1 MAPNIHLLGGA
12 GVRTPDDDSGR
23 EFNMPPL
30 PSQQS
35 HVVLDPAPAH
45 FDAVAERDLQHA
57 IHRLCE
63 FADVTPAPRRRRR
76 LVAFS
81 GVATLWAE
89 AAILVAA
96 QSVGL
101 S

>member
-1 MAPNIHLLGGA
+1 
-12 GVRTPDDDSGR
+12 
-23 EFNMPPL
+23 MPPL
-30 PSQQS
+30 PPQQS
-35 HVVLDPAPAH
+35 LLVPEPAPPEH
-45 FDAVAERDLQHA
+45 FDAVAGRDLHDA

-63 FADVTPAPRRRRR
+63 FADLNPAPRRRRR

>member
-1 MAPNIHLLGGA
+1 
-12 GVRTPDDDSGR
+12 
-23 EFNMPPL
+23 MPPL
-30 PSQQS
+30 PPQPS
-35 HVVLDPAPAH
+35 LTK
-45 FDAVAERDLQHA
+45 DLQPERSSDGELHHA

-63 FADVTPAPRRRRR
+63 FADVNPATRRRRR

-81 GVATLWAE
+81 GVATLWVE
-89 AAILVAA
+89 AAAIVVA

>member
-1 MAPNIHLLGGA
+1 
-12 GVRTPDDDSGR
+12 
-23 EFNMPPL
+23 MPPL
-30 PSQQS
+30 PPQPSSTEFQ
-35 HVVLDPAPAH
+35 P
-45 FDAVAERDLQHA
+45 ERDSLAQGGELHHA

-63 FADVTPAPRRRRR
+63 FADVNPQPRRRRR

-81 GVATLWAE
+81 GVATLWVE
-89 AAILVAA
+89 AAALVVA

>member
-1 MAPNIHLLGGA
+1 
-12 GVRTPDDDSGR
+12 
-23 EFNMPPL
+23 MPPL
-30 PSQQS
+30 PPQPSRLA
-35 HVVLDPAPAH
+35 LDSASEQ
-45 FDAVAERDLQHA
+45 FDAVAERDLHHA

-63 FADVTPAPRRRRR
+63 FADLNPSPRRRRR

>member
-1 MAPNIHLLGGA
+1 
-12 GVRTPDDDSGR
+12 
-23 EFNMPPL
+23 MPPL
-30 PSQQS
+30 PPQQS
-35 HVVLDPAPAH
+35 QVVPDALPEH
-45 FDAVAERDLQHA
+45 FDAAAERDLHHA

-63 FADVTPAPRRRRR
+63 FGDLTPEPRRRRR

-89 AAILVAA
+89 AAIIAAA
-96 QSVGL
+96 QSLGL

>member
-1 MAPNIHLLGGA
+1 
-12 GVRTPDDDSGR
+12 
-23 EFNMPPL
+23 MPPL
-30 PSQQS
+30 PPQQS
-35 HVVLDPAPAH
+35 LLVPELAPPPPER
-45 FDAVAERDLQHA
+45 FGAVAEHDLHHA

-63 FADVTPAPRRRRR
+63 FADLNPAPRRRRR

-89 AAILVAA
+89 AAILAAA

>member
-1 MAPNIHLLGGA
+1 
-12 GVRTPDDDSGR
+12 
-23 EFNMPPL
+23 MPPL
-30 PSQQS
+30 PPQQS
-35 HVVLDPAPAH
+35 TLVLEHAPPEH
-45 FDAVAERDLQHA
+45 FDAVAERDLHHA

-63 FADVTPAPRRRRR
+63 FADLNPASRRRRR

>member
-1 MAPNIHLLGGA
+1 
-12 GVRTPDDDSGR
+12 
-23 EFNMPPL
+23 MPPL
-30 PSQQS
+30 PPQQS
-35 HVVLDPAPAH
+35 SQVLDFGPEHADPIADREVH
-45 FDAVAERDLQHA
+45 HA

-63 FADVTPAPRRRRR
+63 FADGNPVRRRRR
-76 LVAFS
+76 LVAFT